1 MSGTIE
7 LVINANGSAR
17 CVYAEDLDLTALGPL
32 SITRASHVEP
42 DSCGQ
47 WLADLSPVGGPILG
61 PFLKRSQAL
70 DAEQVW
76 LNDRWLSAAV

>member
-1 MSGTIE
+1 MTGTVQ
-7 LVINANGSAR
+7 LVINGDGSVR
-17 CVYAEDLDLTALGPL
+17 YIYVDELDLSTLGPL
-32 SITRASHVEP
+32 AITRASHVEP
-42 DSCGQ
+42 DSGGQ

-76 LNDRWLSAAV
+76 LNDRWLSAVV